1 MTVREERSNQ
11 LNYVPTCRINEMR
24 NRQYL
29 RGLARFAY
37 RAPVALD
44 CPKRARFLA
53 QPPEIVASVCALAM
67 CKKKP
72 ARSAPND
79 PSCHHFGSHR
89 QQNLNKPLAQKYP
102 NSFSQITKGREAAT
116 ASAQTHYL
124 TTEII
129 QFTMLSVASTSI
141 HVAHSIRYPHLD
153 S

>member
-67 CKKKP
+67 CKKNL
-72 ARSAPND
+72 RGLLQTIQVVTTLD
-79 PSCHHFGSHR
+79 PTA
-89 QQNLNKPLAQKYP
+89 NK
-102 NSFSQITKGREAAT
+102 I
-116 ASAQTHYL
+116 
-124 TTEII
+124 
-129 QFTMLSVASTSI
+129 
-141 HVAHSIRYPHLD
+141 
-153 S
+153 